1 MHLWKNSEITEFKQK
16 KLFYSRKKFQ
26 TQSDN
31 LIVNAAKF
39 PRESAV
45 ATPGTLCPREQLT

>member
-1 MHLWKNSEITEFKQK
+1 MWKNSEITEVQQK

-31 LIVNAAKF
+31 LIMNAAKI
-39 PRESAV
+39 PRQSTV
-45 ATPGTLCPREQLT
+45 DTPETLFLREQQT